1 MQTLD
6 IIEPDLTELDG
17 PAPVVQLFKG
27 KTATGKRREKVSRI
41 PKDYD
46 PFANS
51 MALPEGY
58 QRPVQRCWVP
68 QDVAIPV
75 SISDL
80 SPLWRE
86 NLAEMGTSDRKH
98 RFLASVVAMVNGEY
112 YVRKK
117 SSGLW
122 VSKKKMVEVKN
133 VLWNDWGGD
142 QTKLNIRKDTID
154 NFFSEGAYLVLD
166 NVAYVPGAGS
176 FVEFN
181 GETCLNTHHQP
192 PLAFRPQDP
201 ISVETSLLIEMIVK
215 NLLGHCDGD
224 LSDWLDAMHDDEPS
238 CIRWCFHYLASLYQ
252 RPGKT
257 LPVAMWFV
265 GPAQGVGK
273 GLLSSILQKL
283 VGQKNAK
290 VVSAEEFKGEWTD
303 FLTNT
308 SLMIL
313 DEVDFASRQDAN
325 NKLKRLVGNDRIAV
339 RKRNLGEYMVPAVA
353 NFVFTTNNVRPIALD
368 RGDRRNTFFETNGSA
383 EAKSRAKQFYAL
395 PSDAKLRAIEG
406 FAEVL
411 DAIEID
417 DDLLSRAFETEIKRR
432 MIDAGADPFYEW
444 FQSDEVLG
452 RWLVDEFA
460 PISWI
465 KEKYLSWAKENAPR
479 ACTTSVYAQTRIDEL
494 VSEGYLSDKSRKR
507 LHDSSRPH
515 GYIRYDPASEAPKP
529 DLAAC
534 EVIKVFR
541 KDKAFIDLRDRVVK
555 NQRTA

>member
-6 IIEPDLTELDG
+6 IIEPDLTELEG
-17 PAPVVQLFKG
+17 PAPVVQLFKS
-27 KTATGKRREKVSRI
+27 KKATRKRRAKVSRV
-41 PKDYD
+41 PQDYD
-46 PFANS
+46 PFANT

-58 QRPVQRCWVP
+58 QRPPQKCWVP
-68 QDVAIPV
+68 QDVARLV
-75 SISDL
+75 SISEL

-86 NLAEMGTSDRKH
+86 DLGEMGTSDRKH

-122 VSKKKMVEVKN
+122 VHKKKMVEVKN

-142 QTKLNIRKDTID
+142 QTELNIRKDTLD
-154 NFFSEGAYLVLD
+154 TFFSEGSYLVLD
-166 NVAYVPGAGS
+166 NVAYVPGAGC

-181 GETCLNTHHQP
+181 GQTCLNTYHQP

-201 ISVETSLLIEMIVK
+201 ISAETILLIEMIVR
-215 NLLGHCDGD
+215 NLLGYCDGE
-224 LSDWLDAMHDDEPS
+224 LPDWLNAIHDNEPS
-238 CIRWCFHYLASLYQ
+238 SIRWCFHYLASLYQ
-252 RPGKT
+252 RPGKS

-265 GPAQGVGK
+265 GSGQGVGK
-273 GLLSSILQKL
+273 GLLTSALQKL

-368 RGDRRNTFFETNGSA
+368 RGDRRNTFFETNASGDS
-383 EAKSRAKQFYAL
+383 KRRAKQFYSL
-395 PSDAKLRAIEG
+395 SESAKVRAIEG
-406 FAEVL
+406 LAEIL
-411 DAIEID
+411 NGIDID
-417 DDLLSRAFETEIKRR
+417 DDLLSRAIDTDIKRR

-444 FQSDEVLG
+444 FHTDEVLG
-452 RWLVDEFA
+452 RWLVGEFA
-460 PISWI
+460 PVSWI
-465 KEKYLSWAKENAPR
+465 KDRYLSWAKEKAPR
-479 ACTTSVYAQTRIDEL
+479 GCTTNVYAQTKIDEL
-494 VSEGYLSDKSRKR
+494 VSEGYLSIKIRKR
-507 LHDSSRPH
+507 LNDDSRPY
-515 GYIRYDPASEAPKP
+515 GYIRYDPASEEAYP
-529 DLAAC
+529 DPASC
-534 EVIKVFR
+534 EVIKPLR
-541 KDKAFIDLRDRVVK
+541 KDKGFIQMRDRVEK
-555 NQRTA
+555 NRRTA

>member
-6 IIEPDLTELDG
+6 IIEPDLTELEG
-17 PAPVVQLFKG
+17 PTPVVQLFKG
-27 KTATGKRREKVSRI
+27 KTAKTKRREKVSRI

-51 MALPEGY
+51 MASSDGY
-58 QRPVQRCWVP
+58 QRPSQKCWVP
-68 QDVAIPV
+68 QDVARPV
-75 SISDL
+75 SISEL
-80 SPLWRE
+80 SSLWRE
-86 NLAEMGTSDRKH
+86 DLSGMGTSDRKH

-122 VSKKKMVEVKN
+122 VHKKKMVEVKN

-142 QTKLNIRKDTID
+142 QTELNIRKDTLD
-154 NFFSEGAYLVLD
+154 TFFAEGSYLALD
-166 NVAYVPGAGS
+166 NIAYVPGAGN

-181 GETCLNTHHQP
+181 GQTCLNTYHQP
-192 PLAFRPQDP
+192 PLEFRPQDP
-201 ISVETSLLIEMIVK
+201 ISSEATLLIEMIVK
-215 NLLGHCDGD
+215 NLLGHSDGE
-224 LSDWLDAMHDDEPS
+224 LSDWLNAIHDSEPS
-238 CIRWCFHYLASLYQ
+238 SIRWCFHYLASLYQ
-252 RPGKT
+252 RPGKA
-257 LPVAMWFV
+257 LPVAIWLV
-265 GPAQGVGK
+265 GHAQGVGK
-273 GLLSSILQKL
+273 GLLSSVLQKL

-383 EAKSRAKQFYAL
+383 EAKRRAKQFYSL
-395 PSDAKLRAIEG
+395 PSDAKVRAIEG
-406 FAEVL
+406 LAEIL
-411 DAIEID
+411 NAIDID
-417 DDLLSRAFETEIKRR
+417 DDLLSCAFETHIKRR

-444 FQSDEVLG
+444 FHSDEVLE
-452 RWLVDEFA
+452 RWMVGEFA
-460 PISWI
+460 PVSWI
-465 KEKYLSWAKENAPR
+465 KDKYLAWAKEKAPR
-479 ACTTSVYAQTRIDEL
+479 GCTTNVYAQTKIDEL
-494 VSEGYLSDKSRKR
+494 VSEGYLSIKTRKR
-507 LHDSSRPH
+507 LNDDSRPY
-515 GYIRYDPASEAPKP
+515 GYIRYDPEAEAANP
-529 DLAAC
+529 DPSTC
-534 EVIKVFR
+534 HVIKPFR
-541 KDKAFIDLRDRVVK
+541 KNKAYLELCDRVEK
-555 NQRTA
+555 NRRTV

>member
-1 MQTLD
+1 MKTLD
-6 IIEPDLTELDG
+6 VIETDLTEIEG
-17 PAPVVQLFKG
+17 PVSVIPLFKG
-27 KTATGKRREKVSRI
+27 KKGARERNAKVSRI

-51 MALPEGY
+51 MALSEGY
-58 QRPVQRCWVP
+58 QRPAQKCWVP
-68 QDVAIPV
+68 QDVARPV
-75 SISDL
+75 PISEL

-86 NLAEMGTSDRKH
+86 DLGEMGTSDRKH

-122 VSKKKMVEVKN
+122 VHKKKMVEVKN

-142 QTKLNIRKDTID
+142 QTELNIRKDTLD
-154 NFFSEGAYLVLD
+154 TFFAEGSYLVLD
-166 NVAYVPGAGS
+166 NIAYVPGAGC

-181 GETCLNTHHQP
+181 GQNCLNTYHQP
-192 PLAFRPQDP
+192 PLEFRPQDP
-201 ISVETSLLIEMIVK
+201 ISDEATLLIEMIVK

-224 LSDWLDAMHDDEPS
+224 LPDWLDAIHSNDPS
-238 CIRWCFHYLASLYQ
+238 SIRWCFHYLASLYQ
-252 RPGKT
+252 RPGKA
-257 LPVAMWFV
+257 LPVAMWLV

-273 GLLSSILQKL
+273 GLLSSVLQKL

-353 NFVFTTNNVRPIALD
+353 NFVFTTNKVRPIALD
-368 RGDRRNTFFETNGSA
+368 RGDRRNTFFETNGSGD
-383 EAKSRAKQFYAL
+383 AKRRAKQFYSL
-395 PSDAKLRAIEG
+395 SEDAKLRAIEG
-406 FAEVL
+406 LAEL
-411 DAIEID
+411 LNAIDID
-417 DDLLSRAFETEIKRR
+417 DDLLSRAIDTDIKRR

-444 FQSDEVLG
+444 FLSEDVLG
-452 RWLVDEFA
+452 HWLVDEFA
-460 PISWI
+460 PVSWI
-465 KEKYLSWAKENAPR
+465 KDRYLSWAKEKAPR
-479 ACTTSVYAQTRIDEL
+479 SCTSSVYAQTKIDEL
-494 VSEGYLSDKSRKR
+494 VSEGYLSAKTRKR
-507 LHDSSRPH
+507 LHDNSRPW
-515 GYIRYDPASEAPKP
+515 GYFRYDPTSEAPHP
-529 DLAAC
+529 DPANC
-534 EVIKVFR
+534 EVIKRFR
-541 KDKAFIDLRDRVVK
+541 KNKAYIELCDRVTK